1 MNTLDIVLLLLF
13 IPGIIRGLSKGF
25 MEQAISLVG
34 IILSAWIAWKYYSAV
49 GQLIAPVLKASE
61 TVLNIVSFVLLLIV
75 VLLVLIL
82 LAKLLTKVVEM
93 ATLGWLNRVLGLVL
107 SIFVTALILGLL
119 ATVFDA
125 LNERFQLVTDSK
137 ILADSVL
144 YPLLQDFADFV
155 FPFLKQIWAPV
166 AEVAEEVISAV

>member
-34 IILSAWIAWKYYSAV
+34 IILSAWIAWKYYTAV
-49 GQLIAPVLKASE
+49 GELIAPVLKASE
-61 TVLNIVSFVLLLIV
+61 TVLDIVSFVLLLIV

-82 LAKLLTKVVEM
+82 LAKLLTKLVEM

-107 SIFVTALILGLL
+107 SLFVTALILGLL

-125 LNERFQLVTDSK
+125 LNQRFELVTESK
-137 ILADSVL
+137 VLSESVL
-144 YPLLQDFADFV
+144 YPILRDFADLV
-155 FPFLKQIWAPV
+155 FPFLKQILAPV
-166 AEVAEEVISAV
+166 AEAAQEVVSSV

>member
-25 MEQAISLVG
+25 MEQAVSLVG
-34 IILSAWIAWKYYSAV
+34 IILSAWIAWKYYSSV
-49 GQLIAPVLKASE
+49 GQLIAPVLKASQ
-61 TVLNIVSFVLLLIV
+61 TVLDIVSFVLLLIV
-75 VLLVLIL
+75 VILVLIL

-107 SIFVTALILGLL
+107 SLFVTALILGLL

-125 LNERFQLVTDSK
+125 LNQRFELVTESK
-137 ILADSVL
+137 VLSESVL
-144 YPLLQDFADFV
+144 YTILRDFADMV
-155 FPFLKQIWAPV
+155 FPFLKQIFAPV
-166 AEVAEEVISAV
+166 AEAAQEVVTSI

>member
-25 MEQAISLVG
+25 MEQAVSLVG
-34 IILSAWIAWKYYSAV
+34 IILSAWIAWKYYTAV
-49 GQLIAPVLKASE
+49 GQWIAPVLKASE
-61 TVLNIVSFVLLLIV
+61 TVLDIVSFVLLLIV

-107 SIFVTALILGLL
+107 SLFVTALVLGLL

-125 LNERFQLVTDSK
+125 LNQRFQLVTESK
-137 ILADSVL
+137 VLSESVL
-144 YPLLQDFADFV
+144 YPILRDFADLV
-155 FPFLKQIWAPV
+155 FPFLKQILAPV
-166 AEVAEEVISAV
+166 SEAAEELIATI